1 MSTAAVHDWIE
12 CDSPAG
18 SVFVAF
24 TGGLVSGLLIVND
37 RDRRNSFEDFRA
49 YMREQVGA
57 DLSAVSAA
65 DSDWAAALAEALA
78 EGRTDMPVDL
88 SSRPPFHRAAL
99 RAAADIPK
107 GEVRTYAEVAAAAG
121 RPGAARAVGQAMARN
136 PVPLLLPCHRVV
148 PSAGGVGQYGYGP
161 DLKQRL
167 LSLAGASVPA
177 GGGVRARP

>member
-1 MSTAAVHDWIE
+1 MSTAAAHDWIE

-18 SVFVAF
+18 PVFVAF
-24 TGGLVSGLLIVND
+24 SGGRVSGLLIVND
-37 RDRRNSFEDFRA
+37 RNRRNNFEDFKA
-49 YMREQVGA
+49 YMRELVGV
-57 DLSAVSAA
+57 DVSAVTAA
-65 DSDWAAALAEALA
+65 DSDWAAALVEALL

-99 RAAADIPK
+99 RAAAEIPK

-161 DLKQRL
+161 DLKKRL
-167 LSLAGASVPA
+167 LSLEGAA
-177 GGGVRARP
+177 VRQAAVSA